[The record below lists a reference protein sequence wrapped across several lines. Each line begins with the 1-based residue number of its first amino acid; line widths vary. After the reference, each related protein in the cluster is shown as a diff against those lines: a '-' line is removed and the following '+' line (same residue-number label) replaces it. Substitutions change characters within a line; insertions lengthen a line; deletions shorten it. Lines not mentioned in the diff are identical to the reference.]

1 MQIPIIKGIYSDQTG
16 DFRIAYPINM
26 VPIPQPNGIS
36 QGYLR
41 YGDGIVSNG
50 TGPGFGRGGINW
62 NNRLYRVMGD
72 QLVEVLANGTV
83 NNLGTVTNTT
93 DTVSMDYSFDYLA
106 TASGGNLYYW
116 DGVTLQQVTD
126 PDLGTVVDFLWI
138 DGYFMTTDGTF
149 LIVTELNDPFAVNP
163 VKYGS
168 SELDPDP
175 VVALLK
181 LRNEAHALNRY
192 TIEAFDN
199 VGGTGFPFQ
208 RIDGAQIQRG
218 CIGTHACAVFLES
231 IAFVGGGRNEAISI
245 WLASGGQSARIATR
259 EIDLILKN
267 YSETTLSQVL
277 MEVRVDEGHQHLLV
291 HLPDQTL
298 VYDANASRILGD
310 SVWFIQT
317 TAVARTN
324 QGGLQKLCY
333 RARHLV
339 WCYDQWLVTDPMSI
353 NMGYLTKNT
362 GHHWGEM
369 VGWEFNTS
377 MIYQESLGV
386 IFHQLE
392 LVALPGRQQLGV
404 NTEVTTQYSL
414 DGETW
419 SQPKTRNLGQQGNRK
434 KRLLWLNQG
443 SMRNYRIQRFWG
455 TSDAQLSVTR
465 LEAKLEALGA

>member
-1 MQIPIIKGIYSDQTG
+1 MQIPIIKGIYSDQSG
-16 DFRIAYPINM
+16 DFRVAYPINM

-41 YGDGIVSNG
+41 YADGIVSNG
-50 TGPGFGRGGINW
+50 TGPGIGRGGINW
-62 NNRLYRVMGD
+62 NNRCYRVMGD

-93 DTVSMDYSFDYLA
+93 DMVSMDYSFDYLGI
-106 TASGGNLYYW
+106 ASGGNLYYW
-116 DGVTLQQVTD
+116 KGAALQQVTD

-149 LIVTELNDPFAVNP
+149 LIVTELNDPCAVNP

-231 IAFVGGGRNEAISI
+231 IAFLGSGRNEAPSI

-259 EIDLILKN
+259 EIDLILKT
-267 YSETTLSQVL
+267 YSETTLSQAL

-298 VYDANASRILGD
+298 VYDANASRLLGD
-310 SVWFIQT
+310 AVWFIQT

-324 QGGLQKLCY
+324 QDGLVKRCY
-333 RARHLV
+333 RAKHLV
-339 WCYDQWLVTDPMSI
+339 WCYDKWLVTDPMSI
-353 NMGYLTKNT
+353 NIGYLTKTT

-369 VGWEFNTS
+369 VGWEFNTG
-377 MIYQESLGV
+377 MLYQESLGV

-404 NTEVTTQYSL
+404 DTVVGTQYSL
-414 DGETW
+414 DGESW

-443 SMRNYRIQRFWG
+443 AMRNYRIQRFWG

>member
-1 MQIPIIKGIYSDQTG
+1 
-16 DFRIAYPINM
+16 
-26 VPIPQPNGIS
+26 
-36 QGYLR
+36 
-41 YGDGIVSNG
+41 
-50 TGPGFGRGGINW
+50 
-62 NNRLYRVMGD
+62 
-72 QLVEVLANGTV
+72 
-83 NNLGTVTNTT
+83 
-93 DTVSMDYSFDYLA
+93 
-106 TASGGNLYYW
+106 
-116 DGVTLQQVTD
+116 
-126 PDLGTVVDFLWI
+126 
-138 DGYFMTTDGTF
+138 
-149 LIVTELNDPFAVNP
+149 

-231 IAFVGGGRNEAISI
+231 IAFLGGGRNESISI

-267 YSETTLSQVL
+267 YSESTLSQVL

-298 VYDANASRILGD
+298 VYDANASRLLGD

-317 TAVARTN
+317 TAAARTN
-324 QGGLQKLCY
+324 QGGLQKHCY

-369 VGWEFNTS
+369 VGWEFTTS
-377 MIYQESLGV
+377 MVYMESLGL

-392 LVALPGRQQLGV
+392 LVGLPGRQQLGV

-419 SQPKTRNLGQQGNRK
+419 SQPKSRNLGQQGKRK